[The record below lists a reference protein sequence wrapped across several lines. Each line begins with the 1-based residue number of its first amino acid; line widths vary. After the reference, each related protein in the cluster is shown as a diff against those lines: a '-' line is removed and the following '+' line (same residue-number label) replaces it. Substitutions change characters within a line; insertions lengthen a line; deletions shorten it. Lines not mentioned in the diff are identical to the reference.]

1 MDTKSSRNHGN
12 VSTDK
17 AEETMNANEQ
27 KKEIATR
34 ARKELARRN
43 LILKLKEEYRKRK
56 EKEKEE
62 NEQAL

>member
-1 MDTKSSRNHGN
+1 
-12 VSTDK
+12 
-17 AEETMNANEQ
+17 MNANEQ